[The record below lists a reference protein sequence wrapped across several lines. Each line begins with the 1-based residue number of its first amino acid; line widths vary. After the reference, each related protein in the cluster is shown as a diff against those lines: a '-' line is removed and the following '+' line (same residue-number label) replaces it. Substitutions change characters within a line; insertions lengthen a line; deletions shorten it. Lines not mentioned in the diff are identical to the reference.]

1 MASVSCKAV
10 ESHRGPGPEIP
21 LWECPCWECWRLEMA
36 CIRDSTPEGEK
47 PDTQTYQ
54 TWRDERL

>member
-1 MASVSCKAV
+1 MSKVECRVAASGT
-10 ESHRGPGPEIP
+10 RIP
-21 LWECPCWECWRLEMA
+21 LWECPCWECWRIEMEL
-36 CIRDSTPEGEK
+36 IRNMTEEGQK